1 MEDLKNKSKQ
11 ELLEMARLLANQH
24 NEMKATITKML
35 DELDLIEAKYNEVAN
50 IIKG

>member
-11 ELLEMARLLANQH
+11 ELLEEARLLANQH
-24 NEMKATITKML
+24 TELKTTITKML
-35 DELDLIEAKYNEVAN
+35 DELDIIELKYNEVAN